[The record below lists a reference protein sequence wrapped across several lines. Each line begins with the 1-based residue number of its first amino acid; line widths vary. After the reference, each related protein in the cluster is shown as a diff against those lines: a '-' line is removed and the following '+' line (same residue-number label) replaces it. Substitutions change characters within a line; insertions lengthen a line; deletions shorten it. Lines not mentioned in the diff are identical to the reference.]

1 MLPNSP
7 EFIFHWFGLAKLG
20 AIDSPINTA
29 YKGDLLRHV
38 INISGA
44 KVILIHEE
52 FLDRI
57 KFIEKELPNIEK
69 VIVFSPQKKEIK
81 SNLRVPV
88 IPFERLLEGDS
99 RFSPP
104 DEVRPHD
111 PLQIIYTS
119 GTTGPSK
126 GAILPHHALYL
137 YGLDTVESLGIR
149 EDDLVYSNL
158 PLYHIN
164 IRFFAVMA
172 TILNNGS
179 FAMSE
184 GFSVT
189 AFWDEIRR
197 YGATCFCFP
206 GTAMANFIWSRPPKP
221 DDSKNPARLAWMLA
235 SKDLAQAFEKRF
247 GLEVCLGYFGMTE
260 ANWITSLSSE
270 FSSER

>member
-1 MLPNSP
+1 MKYEFNQRTLGYILEDKAKRNKEKVLLYFKDREYTYEETNTYANRVANGYLSLGIKKGDVVVAMLPNSP

-69 VIVFSPQKKEIK
+69 VIVFSPQKKEIN

-104 DEVRPHD
+104 EEVRPHD

-137 YGLDTVESLGIR
+137 
-149 EDDLVYSNL
+149 
-158 PLYHIN
+158 
-164 IRFFAVMA
+164 
-172 TILNNGS
+172 
-179 FAMSE
+179 
-184 GFSVT
+184 
-189 AFWDEIRR
+189 
-197 YGATCFCFP
+197 
-206 GTAMANFIWSRPPKP
+206 
-221 DDSKNPARLAWMLA
+221 
-235 SKDLAQAFEKRF
+235 
-247 GLEVCLGYFGMTE
+247 
-260 ANWITSLSSE
+260 
-270 FSSER
+270 